1 MFCSCLNV
9 KAELHSV
16 GWKIP
21 TRESNKCEM
30 KERERERK
38 KVDDDDDEDG
48 DDDNDCMKNGLLG
61 NKIVVRFF

>member
-1 MFCSCLNV
+1 
-9 KAELHSV
+9 
-16 GWKIP
+16 
-21 TRESNKCEM
+21 M
-30 KERERERK
+30 KERERK

>member
-1 MFCSCLNV
+1 MAEKYQHENPINV
-9 KAELHSV
+9 R
-16 GWKIP
+16 WK
-21 TRESNKCEM
+21 
-30 KERERERK
+30 RERERK